1 MIFFVVIMWRFLSGH
16 IFSKFRGAYPKR
28 MLRTD
33 HQYNLQG
40 KTSMQAIQ
48 RAKAIQRVK
57 TTQHVQQDG
66 SARRKQVVEV
76 QGRSSSAR
84 LVNNISLTLT
94 HTPSYSS
101 SFDLYND
108 VARRTSTM
116 LLVGIIGPRVGLGG
130 IGSSAKSCSP
140 SIASFRMPWQL
151 RNPHIQTK
159 LRLRC
164 FAQASSR
171 RWPTRRDQQSDQQS
185 DQQRR
190 AKAASCISKSH
201 GTVFSTPYPVPWH
214 GMQCNLDRCVS
225 ASASRS

>member
-1 MIFFVVIMWRFLSGH
+1 
-16 IFSKFRGAYPKR
+16 
-28 MLRTD
+28 
-33 HQYNLQG
+33 
-40 KTSMQAIQ
+40 
-48 RAKAIQRVK
+48 
-57 TTQHVQQDG
+57 
-66 SARRKQVVEV
+66 
-76 QGRSSSAR
+76 
-84 LVNNISLTLT
+84 
-94 HTPSYSS
+94 
-101 SFDLYND
+101 
-108 VARRTSTM
+108 M

-201 GTVFSTPYPVPWH
+201 GTVFSTPYLVTIGMACNAILTGAYLLLLHGADKNMFFFFGTEIPERLIIYHAGTGRITFLAMLKLTSLLLGAFFTFLVVPSYVKAEKPMAEIAA
-214 GMQCNLDRCVS
+214 GSS
-225 ASASRS
+225 AREELGE